1 LEYVLDFS
9 PDSSPGIFQHF
20 ISPQCIQRNNELSKE
35 KFLGYNGGT
44 ERDDG
49 GDSFDFV
56 LLVYAK
62 WTSIFSICHIQQSN
76 AVRFSL
82 RCCNKPF
89 LSLAFRRTK

>member
-1 LEYVLDFS
+1 VEYVLDFS
-9 PDSSPGIFQHF
+9 PDSSPSIFQHF
-20 ISPQCIQRNNELSKE
+20 TSPECIQGNNELSKE

-49 GDSFDFV
+49 GGSFDLV

-62 WTSIFSICHIQQSN
+62 RPSIFSICHIQQSN

-82 RCCNKPF
+82 RCCDKPF
-89 LSLAFRRTK
+89 LKFSFRGTN